1 MSFFDQ
7 AYDNMSWQ
15 EVCYRLPSEL
25 AVAALQRRIN
35 NLDTLRMFFDNVGT
49 RSIGIPVL
57 KELVNEIV
65 TDEEPDDIMEMFEKD
80 YEQVLFNWLDNNNR
94 KRIKEHDPDKLSTK
108 FLFNATDSDDR
119 EGLKVILDRILQED
133 PFSQAHL
140 RAVLN
145 KTDDEHFNTLIDTVI
160 RDSRPEVNVC
170 VLGVAGMSNKSLI
183 SNHQKVLGLK
193 ALVKCQDYHP
203 TASMSVLNV
212 DVFGALKPLERL
224 TALEKYFS
232 YFPIHRKIP
241 AFDPA
246 PTQEEFDMILFA
258 GCIEHND
265 KVTKLNETY
274 KNITEIDPP
283 EAEEEDDA

>member
-25 AVAALQRRIN
+25 AVTALQRRIN

-49 RSIGIPVL
+49 RSVGISVL
-57 KELVNEIV
+57 KELVNKIV
-65 TDEEPDDIMEMFEKD
+65 TDEEPDDIMEMFAED
-80 YEQVLFNWLDNNNR
+80 YEQVLFNWLDGNNR

-108 FLFNATDSDDR
+108 FLFNATESDDK
-119 EGLKVILDRILQED
+119 EGLKVILDRVLQED
-133 PFSQAHL
+133 QFNQAHL

-145 KTDDEHFNTLIDTVI
+145 KTNDEHFNTLIDTVI

-170 VLGVAGMSNKSLI
+170 VLGVAGLSNKSLI

-193 ALVKCQDYHP
+193 ALVKCQDNNP
-203 TASMSVLNV
+203 VATMSVLNI

-224 TALEKYFS
+224 TALEKYFN

-241 AFDPA
+241 AFDPV

-283 EAEEEDDA
+283 EVEEENDE